1 MKKIVY
7 YFIILCLS
15 CQWFA
20 YTQYKE
26 NTNIEVAKIFQSGM
40 VIQQNETICVWGKG
54 EPFHEII
61 ASLGKEKTKTIVDET
76 GHWKVYFKKRKAS
89 YNALILRINNLVFS
103 DILIGEV
110 WLCSGQSN
118 MVRNLGEAI
127 GGMQEFDNSN
137 KDYIRL
143 LRLDHPRLV
152 AKNGY
157 TVKELNRSNTNDF
170 FEGSWSNL
178 SNVETSKFSAVGF
191 QFGNQLNK
199 ALNVPVGLIQ
209 CAVGGSAINNWIP
222 PEALKASILTSTLF
236 EKDWFTNEDV
246 DRGHRMRGLDAF
258 QNIYDNNTPFF
269 PGEFKYRWM
278 CEPGFLF
285 EAGIEYLSNFKFKG
299 VLWYQGET
307 DAITSNSVNR
317 YKTLFPMMV
326 EGWRKNFN
334 NNDLPFVTVQL
345 PRFSKNTWPEFRNNQ
360 RLLAESIPN
369 CYMSTSIDLGLEDD
383 IHPKDKIPI
392 GNRVSKIALKHI
404 YNLNIKD
411 VDFKVKKLSKKKGG
425 LYLKLTN
432 SMKQINLYP
441 GFELGDNQKGFR
453 SVVPEKINAKTLKF
467 TINSDDKIIR
477 YAWAAYPKPDVKLFN
492 SQQIPLGPFEIEIK

>member
-1 MKKIVY
+1 MRKKVNFLIV
-7 YFIILCLS
+7 LCICCVNS
-15 CQWFA
+15 V
-20 YTQYKE
+20 YTQFKQ
-26 NTNIEVAKIFQSGM
+26 NTIIEIAKIFHSGM
-40 VIQQNETICVWGKG
+40 VLQQNEPICVWGKG
-54 EPFHEII
+54 QPSQIVF
-61 ASLGKEKTKTIVDET
+61 ASLGNEKTQTTIDKT
-76 GHWKVYFKKRKAS
+76 GQWKVYFKKRKAS
-89 YNALILRINNLVFS
+89 YNALNLRINDIVLT

-127 GGMQEFDNSN
+127 GGMQEFENSN

-157 TVKELNRSNTNDF
+157 SENELNRSNTNDF
-170 FEGSWSNL
+170 FEGSWTKL
-178 SNVETSKFSAVGF
+178 SYEEAFKFSAVGF

-222 PEALKASILTSTLF
+222 PDVLKGSTLTNTLF
-236 EKDWFTNEDV
+236 KKDWFSNEDV

-258 QNIYDNNTPFF
+258 QHVYDKNTPFLA
-269 PGEFKYRWM
+269 GDFKYRWM
-278 CEPGFLF
+278 CEPGFLY
-285 EAGIEYLSNFKFKG
+285 ESGIEQLSNFKFRG

-307 DAITSNSVNR
+307 DAITSNSMKR
-317 YKTLFPMMV
+317 YKVLFPMMV

-334 NNDLPFVTVQL
+334 NDQLPFITVQL
-345 PRFSKNTWPEFRNNQ
+345 PRFSKNTWPEFRKIQ

-432 SMKQINLYP
+432 SMNQINLYP
-441 GFELGDNQKGFR
+441 GFKLGDNQKGFR

>member
-20 YTQYKE
+20 YTQFKE

-54 EPFHEII
+54 EPFYEII

-76 GHWKVYFKKRKAS
+76 GQWKVYFKKRKAS

-127 GGMQEFDNSN
+127 GGMDEFEKAN
-137 KDYIRL
+137 KNYIRL
-143 LRLDHPRLV
+143 LRLDYPRLV

-178 SNVETSKFSAVGF
+178 SYVEASKFSAVGF

-222 PEALKASILTSTLF
+222 PEALKASILTYTLF

-258 QNIYDNNTPFF
+258 QNIYVNNTPFF

-285 EAGIEYLSNFKFKG
+285 EAGIKHLSNFKFKG
-299 VLWYQGET
+299 VL
-307 DAITSNSVNR
+307 
-317 YKTLFPMMV
+317 
-326 EGWRKNFN
+326 
-334 NNDLPFVTVQL
+334 
-345 PRFSKNTWPEFRNNQ
+345 SKGYR
-360 RLLAESIPN
+360 
-369 CYMSTSIDLGLEDD
+369 
-383 IHPKDKIPI
+383 
-392 GNRVSKIALKHI
+392 
-404 YNLNIKD
+404 
-411 VDFKVKKLSKKKGG
+411 
-425 LYLKLTN
+425 
-432 SMKQINLYP
+432 
-441 GFELGDNQKGFR
+441 
-453 SVVPEKINAKTLKF
+453 
-467 TINSDDKIIR
+467 
-477 YAWAAYPKPDVKLFN
+477 
-492 SQQIPLGPFEIEIK
+492 